1 MWPLCL
7 IVVQSSI
14 MGGVGRLY
22 HTQWHFGHKSSRSP
36 LFQMIHMGQTR
47 PLGLNFQLIWKE
59 PVYIKGERKIKICER
74 KRMKFFFN
82 MHMLVKVF
90 PGDDPCPIFEWGWS
104 DDAGHLV
111 SFTNPPTHSDQERF
125 QYRRCL
131 LWWKYYDLFCK
142 YQKMWCLSDPSTWWS
157 RWSNYKM
164 SQVLCQNC
172 QFSQQNWAV

>member
-22 HTQWHFGHKSSRSP
+22 HTQWHFGHKSFRSP

-74 KRMKFFFN
+74 KRMKFFN

-131 LWWKYYDLFCK
+131 LWWTYYDLFCK

>member
-36 LFQMIHMGQTR
+36 LFQMIQMGQTR
-47 PLGLNFQLIWKE
+47 PLGLNFQLLW
-59 PVYIKGERKIKICER
+59 KGERKIKICER
-74 KRMKFFFN
+74 KRLKFFN

-90 PGDDPCPIFEWGWS
+90 PGDDPLSNLWVRLEWWCWTLS
-104 DDAGHLV
+104 QFHQP
-111 SFTNPPTHSDQERF
+111 TNP
-125 QYRRCL
+125 
-131 LWWKYYDLFCK
+131 LWTREVPISEMPSLMNIWWLPFANVK
-142 YQKMWCLSDPSTWWS
+142 KMWCLTHLLDDQDNQIIKCHRSFV
-157 RWSNYKM
+157 K
-164 SQVLCQNC
+164 NC